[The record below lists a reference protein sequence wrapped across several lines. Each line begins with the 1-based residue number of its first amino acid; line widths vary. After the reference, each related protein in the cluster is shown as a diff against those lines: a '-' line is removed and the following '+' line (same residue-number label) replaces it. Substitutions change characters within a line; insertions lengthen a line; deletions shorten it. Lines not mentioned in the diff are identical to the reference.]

1 MLAQGL
7 ALVFWG
13 LKRYCSL
20 NFGAVNLEQELWS
33 RKFGAVSLAREL
45 WGRTFGAVSLELY
58 GDVSSE
64 L

>member
-7 ALVFWG
+7 APVFWG

-33 RKFGAVSLAREL
+33 RKFGAVSL
-45 WGRTFGAVSLELY
+45 ELY
-58 GDVSSE
+58 GDGNSE